1 MDELKVCNLN
11 AGWNKKQILFNINL
25 SIKKG
30 EFICLSGANGSGKST
45 LLSIMSGVQTELVFG
60 NIKESVPI
68 SCLSIK
74 QRAKT
79 VSYMQQK
86 EFPAWDYSVK
96 DIVLTGRFP
105 HTNFTGFYSK
115 ADFYA
120 ADKAIEQLNIENLA
134 SKSIL
139 KLSGGEFQKARI
151 ARAVAQ
157 ETEFMLLDEP
167 VAGLDFSYQEELLF
181 LLKSIAKEK
190 NTGILISIHDINTAA
205 RFAQKIALLPK
216 FKPCIYGTP
225 EQIMTKEYLCAAY
238 NANIEICTH
247 PLYKTPLAVF

>member
-11 AGWNKKQILFNINL
+11 AGWNKNQILFNINI

-30 EFICLSGANGSGKST
+30 EFICLSGPNGSGKST
-45 LLSIMSGVQTELVFG
+45 LLSIMAGVQTEPVFG

-68 SCLSIK
+68 SCLNIK

-86 EFPAWDYSVK
+86 EFPTWDYSVK

-120 ADKAIEQLNIENLA
+120 AEKAIEQLNLENLA
-134 SKSIL
+134 NKSIL
-139 KLSGGEFQKARI
+139 ELSGGEFQKARI

-167 VAGLDFSYQEELLF
+167 VAGLDF
-181 LLKSIAKEK
+181 
-190 NTGILISIHDINTAA
+190 T
-205 RFAQKIALLPK
+205 
-216 FKPCIYGTP
+216 
-225 EQIMTKEYLCAAY
+225 
-238 NANIEICTH
+238 
-247 PLYKTPLAVF
+247 

>member
-11 AGWNKKQILFNINL
+11 AGWNKKKILFNINL
-25 SIKKG
+25 SIRKG
-30 EFICLSGANGSGKST
+30 EFICLSGPNGSGKST
-45 LLSIMSGVQTELVFG
+45 LLSIMTGVQTKPVFG

-68 SCLSIK
+68 SCLNIK
-74 QRAKT
+74 QRAKI

-86 EFPAWDYSVK
+86 EFPVWDYSVK

-120 ADKAIEQLNIENLA
+120 ADKAIEELNIKNLA
-134 SKSIL
+134 NKSIQE
-139 KLSGGEFQKARI
+139 LSGGEFQKVRI
-151 ARAVAQ
+151 ARTVVQ
-157 ETEFMLLDEP
+157 ETNFMLLDEP
-167 VAGLDFSYQEELLF
+167 VAGLDFSYQEELLS
-181 LLKSIAKEK
+181 LLKSIAEEK
-190 NTGILISIHDINTAA
+190 NKGILISIHDINTAA

-225 EQIMTKEYLCAAY
+225 EQIMTKENLSATY
-238 NANIEICTH
+238 NANVEICTH
-247 PLYKTPLAVF
+247 PVYKTPMAVF